1 MVGQPTTVGNW
12 RDSALKSTRLRK
24 STRVKIPAII
34 VILVWAVVSPAA
46 SAAPRS
52 ISVAVVGADAADPR
66 WGATE
71 EAVGYWNDQLAE
83 IGAGIRLGPL
93 TRLVQPVPQFPTEL
107 ASLPGDIIVVLS
119 MLDFISF
126 GHPWSPGQKGLVEIS
141 RPDVWPRSLPNVL
154 RNLLAHDLG
163 QVLGLGHN
171 DDPAMLMCGRPAAC
185 RPNLFTSEAKRFFP
199 LTEAEKT
206 TLCQSWPPQ

>member
-1 MVGQPTTVGNW
+1 VVGQPTTVGNW
-12 RDSALKSTRLRK
+12 RNSALKSTRLRK

-34 VILVWAVVSPAA
+34 VILVWAVVPAA

-66 WGATE
+66 WGVTE
-71 EAVGYWNDQLAE
+71 EAVDYRNDQLAE

-93 TRLVQPVPQFPTEL
+93 TRLVQPLPQFPTEL

-126 GHPWSPGQKGLVEIS
+126 GHPWSPGQS
-141 RPDVWPRSLPNVL
+141 RSAARMY
-154 RNLLAHDLG
+154 
-163 QVLGLGHN
+163 GHG
-171 DDPAMLMCGRPAAC
+171 PCRMYCGTCSR
-185 RPNLFTSEAKRFFP
+185 TSWGM
-199 LTEAEKT
+199 
-206 TLCQSWPPQ
+206 SSG